1 MKVTPKHQKGGN
13 LDAFFTTYVPVQIQA
28 PNQTSSQQRSSGN
41 SQSSEKGKLTE
52 KDFFDMLKDI
62 DGLPNEMNAIV
73 GNLMSTFQM
82 NNLTGIDSGN
92 LAIMYLQ
99 NLYQIKVAAQNKA
112 TYDKV
117 IEQASKSGSM
127 SEPAI
132 SLDGRL
138 VAQNDQG
145 QVEYVDLD
153 TYFSSPNQYHLL
165 SVSNLANLR
174 KYDPSLAYNQT
185 IFNIIDNSIGFEEFQ
200 DILDKAKSTLGQ
212 TEYQESGLS
221 NKSALA
227 GLSYIQA
234 LPSDQRAEVLKAAM
248 GGIYTYDNTNKNNI
262 SQVRSLI
269 EYMQA
274 VLPERAKVWAA
285 WKLQTPNKEKA
296 ANYLISKYL
305 EGKTSASKTL
315 KVDWK
320 GTTNKLSQPDGSGS
334 SEDPKKGF
342 WSQIQSGQ
350 GGDDFRFTLLNKNGV
365 MSVNG
370 KYHGT
375 TPGLDSNKSLGD
387 YINDSRVG
395 YLIKNNKN
403 ITFGDAKISINSFN
417 DIMVNSY
424 GGAAI
429 VTLPVKADG
438 TVDLNVAERYIE
450 VMNKLKDSGIPES
463 SQEYAQRM
471 RQLMKDNR
479 LEGLLDSNGMPNQN
493 RFGQFLVLEG
503 YTSEKAK
510 AVQDN
515 KQVSFKDIKSD
526 FIISAGDDKEVYDMI
541 QKGLSNKDRGEY
553 NLNRNWDWSPGSDK
567 LYKGNIY
574 IPLGTN
580 PISGYNADE
589 NDIKESTSYL
599 YEKAQQQKSTSSS
612 VVN

>member
-1 MKVTPKHQKGGN
+1 MKIIPKKQTGGTFSKYFSTYAPVT
-13 LDAFFTTYVPVQIQA
+13 VQQ
-28 PNQTSSQQRSSGN
+28 PSREQSTRQS
-41 SQSSEKGKLTE
+41 SSEKGKVTE

-73 GNLMSTFQM
+73 GNLMNTFRLSA
-82 NNLTGIDSGN
+82 LTGVDPGD
-92 LAIMYLQ
+92 LATTYLS
-99 NLYQIKVAAQNKA
+99 NLYQVKVASQNKA
-112 TYDKV
+112 AYDKAV
-117 IEQASKSGSM
+117 EQANKNGSM
-127 SEPAI
+127 AEPAI

-138 VAQNDQG
+138 VAQNNQG
-145 QVEYVDLD
+145 QVEYIDLD

-165 SVSNLANLR
+165 SVSQLANLR
-174 KYDPSLAYNQT
+174 KYDPTLAYNKT
-185 IFNIIDNSIGFEEFQ
+185 IFSIINNSIGFEGFQ
-200 DILDKAKSTLGQ
+200 DILDKAKFTLGQ
-212 TEYQESGLS
+212 TEYQESGIS

-227 GLSYIQA
+227 GLSYIQN
-234 LPSDQRAEVLKAAM
+234 LPSDQRAEVLRAAM
-248 GGIYTYDNTNKNNI
+248 DGIYTHDNTSKNNI
-262 SQVRSLI
+262 NQVRSLI

-285 WKLQTPNKEKA
+285 WKLQTPNKERA

-305 EGKTSASKTL
+305 EGRTAASKTF

-320 GTTNKLSQPDGSGS
+320 GTVDKLSQSGRS
-334 SEDPKKGF
+334 NSDEDPKKGF

-350 GGDDFRFTLLNKNGV
+350 GGDNFRFTLLNKSGV

-403 ITFGDAKISINSFN
+403 ITFGDTKISINSFN
-417 DIMVNSY
+417 DVMVNSY

-429 VTLPVKADG
+429 VTLPTKADG
-438 TVDLNVAERYIE
+438 TVDLNVAERYIN
-450 VMNKLKDSGIPES
+450 VMNNLKDSGISES
-463 SQEYAQRM
+463 SQEYIQRM
-471 RQLMKDNR
+471 QQLMKDNR
-479 LEGLLDSNGMPNQN
+479 LEGLLDSNGMPNPN

-515 KQVSFKDIKSD
+515 KQVSFKDIQSD
-526 FIISAGDDKEVYDMI
+526 FILSAGDDKEVYDMI
-541 QKGLSNKDRGEY
+541 QRGLSNKDRGEY
-553 NLNRNWDWSPGSDK
+553 SLNRNWDWSPGSDK